1 MTPRAERTREAL
13 IDATVAALRE
23 DGSFTTEQVAG
34 LAGVSVATVYNRI
47 PEGRDGLLAGAL
59 DRALFRLVAVTAEAL
74 TVEHLLD
81 EGLECVMVA
90 LVDGLVGV
98 FDEEALVLRSA
109 LARLP
114 ESRLLRDAYR
124 HREAE
129 ARESNRRFVE
139 LGQAASEPVT
149 PTRWPMPWWSW
160 ARASTTRC
168 CSATT
173 TVRPWPPA
181 SRLRWSPCSARR
193 VDAGAEARTVLSLP
207 T

>member
-139 LGQAASEPVT
+139 LGQAAGRIGDGDTDELADVLVVLGQGLNNPVLLGSVRRGRLVGHLTAALVAILEPGG
-149 PTRWPMPWWSW
+149 PT
-160 ARASTTRC
+160 T
-168 CSATT
+168 
-173 TVRPWPPA
+173 
-181 SRLRWSPCSARR
+181 
-193 VDAGAEARTVLSLP
+193 
-207 T
+207 

>member
-1 MTPRAERTREAL
+1 MTPRAGRTREAL

-81 EGLECVMVA
+81 EGLECVLVA

-114 ESRLLRDAYR
+114 ARRLLRA
-124 HREAE
+124 
-129 ARESNRRFVE
+129 
-139 LGQAASEPVT
+139 
-149 PTRWPMPWWSW
+149 
-160 ARASTTRC
+160 
-168 CSATT
+168 
-173 TVRPWPPA
+173 
-181 SRLRWSPCSARR
+181 
-193 VDAGAEARTVLSLP
+193 AGAGGHRRGGPIERGGVRAAPRGTRAPGRVHAELPDVARDLPVRVEAP
-207 T
+207 P

>member
-139 LGQAASEPVT
+139 LGQAAGRINPFFPV
-149 PTRWPMPWWSW
+149 
-160 ARASTTRC
+160 
-168 CSATT
+168 
-173 TVRPWPPA
+173 
-181 SRLRWSPCSARR
+181 
-193 VDAGAEARTVLSLP
+193 DG
-207 T
+207 

>member
-98 FDEEALVLRSA
+98 VDEEALVLRS
-109 LARLP
+109 P
-114 ESRLLRDAYR
+114 
-124 HREAE
+124 
-129 ARESNRRFVE
+129 AREPAAAGRLSTPGSRGPGVEPALRR
-139 LGQAASEPVT
+139 
-149 PTRWPMPWWSW
+149 TRPGGRPH
-160 ARASTTRC
+160 RC
-168 CSATT
+168 
-173 TVRPWPPA
+173 R
-181 SRLRWSPCSARR
+181 
-193 VDAGAEARTVLSLP
+193 
-207 T
+207 

>member
-1 MTPRAERTREAL
+1 MDIAVLPVHRSRRGPEVGSGRIQDRFAEGGPPRLVTNQGREYVPAPL
-13 IDATVAALRE
+13 
-23 DGSFTTEQVAG
+23 QAG
-34 LAGVSVATVYNRI
+34 PDRSA
-47 PEGRDGLLAGAL
+47 DGLLAGAL

-98 FDEEALVLRSA
+98 FDEDALVLRSA

-139 LGQAASEPVT
+139 LGQAAGRIGAGDTDEMADALVVLGQGLNNPVLLGHDDRPALAARLSAAMVALLS
-149 PTRWPMPWWSW
+149 PTS
-160 ARASTTRC
+160 
-168 CSATT
+168 
-173 TVRPWPPA
+173 
-181 SRLRWSPCSARR
+181 
-193 VDAGAEARTVLSLP
+193 
-207 T
+207 

>member
-81 EGLECVMVA
+81 EGLECVLVA

-124 HREAE
+124 HREAA

-139 LGQAASEPVT
+139 LGQAAGRIGAGDTDEMADALVILGQGLNYPVLLGHDDRPALAARLSAAMVALLS
-149 PTRWPMPWWSW
+149 PTS
-160 ARASTTRC
+160 
-168 CSATT
+168 
-173 TVRPWPPA
+173 
-181 SRLRWSPCSARR
+181 
-193 VDAGAEARTVLSLP
+193 
-207 T
+207 

>member
-59 DRALFRLVAVTAEAL
+59 DR
-74 TVEHLLD
+74 
-81 EGLECVMVA
+81 
-90 LVDGLVGV
+90 
-98 FDEEALVLRSA
+98 
-109 LARLP
+109 LP

-139 LGQAASEPVT
+139 LGQAAGRIGAGDTDEMADALVVLGQGLNNPVLLGHDDRPALAARLSAAMVALLS
-149 PTRWPMPWWSW
+149 PTN
-160 ARASTTRC
+160 
-168 CSATT
+168 
-173 TVRPWPPA
+173 
-181 SRLRWSPCSARR
+181 
-193 VDAGAEARTVLSLP
+193 
-207 T
+207 

>member
-139 LGQAASEPVT
+139 LGQAAGRIGAGDTDEMADALVVLGQGLNNPVLLGHDARPALAARLLAAMGALLS
-149 PTRWPMPWWSW
+149 PTN
-160 ARASTTRC
+160 
-168 CSATT
+168 
-173 TVRPWPPA
+173 
-181 SRLRWSPCSARR
+181 
-193 VDAGAEARTVLSLP
+193 
-207 T
+207 